1 MKQLIKNLL
10 LVGLTLGFVGCV
22 SKVTEDKLGP
32 KPAYKDRVETRY
44 QRRVDQVFEAS
55 KRALNSYGNVTRAS
69 NVLTSTN
76 DVRTVEG
83 YINGQAVYIRIEKV
97 DQKTT
102 AAVIQ
107 VRTKLG
113 GTDLRTASEMA
124 QEIAVQL
131 N

>member
-1 MKQLIKNLL
+1 MKNVMLVLL
-10 LVGLTLGFVGCV
+10 LGVTLSLVGCV
-22 SKVTEDKLGP
+22 AKVTDEKPGP

-44 QRRVDQVFEAS
+44 QKNVDQVFEAS

-83 YINGQAVYIRIEKV
+83 FINGQGVYIRIEKV
-97 DQKTT
+97 DPKTT
-102 AAVIQ
+102 ATVIQ

-113 GTDLRTASEMA
+113 GTDLHTASQMVQA
-124 QEIAVQL
+124 IAFQL
-131 N
+131 E

>member
-1 MKQLIKNLL
+1 MKNVMHLL
-10 LVGLTLGFVGCV
+10 LLGVTLSLVGCV
-22 SKVTEDKLGP
+22 GKVTEE
-32 KPAYKDRVETRY
+32 KPGTKPGYKDRIEARY
-44 QRRVDQVFEAS
+44 QRKIDLVFEAS
-55 KRALNSYGNVTRAS
+55 KRALSSYGNVTRVS
-69 NVLTSTN
+69 NVLASTN

-97 DQKTT
+97 DPKTT

>member
-1 MKQLIKNLL
+1 MKYLMQALL
-10 LVGLTLGFVGCV
+10 LGLTLSLVGCV
-22 SKVTEDKLGP
+22 GKVTQETPGP
-32 KPAYKDRVETRY
+32 KPAYKDRVEARY
-44 QRRVDQVFEAS
+44 NRNVDQVFEAS

-97 DQKTT
+97 DPKTT

>member
-1 MKQLIKNLL
+1 MKNLMRL
-10 LVGLTLGFVGCV
+10 LLLGVTLSLVGCV
-22 SKVTEDKLGP
+22 GKVTEE
-32 KPAYKDRVETRY
+32 KPGAKPGYKDRIEARY
-44 QRRVDQVFEAS
+44 QRKIDLVFEAS
-55 KRALNSYGNVTRAS
+55 KRALSSYGNVTRVS
-69 NVLTSTN
+69 NVLASTN

-97 DQKTT
+97 DPKTT

>member
-69 NVLTSTN
+69 VLTGTN
-76 DVRTVEG
+76 DVRMVEG
-83 YINGQAVYIRIEKV
+83 YINGQSVYIRVEKV
-97 DQKTT
+97 DPKTT
-102 AAVIQ
+102 SAVIQ

-113 GTDLRTASEMA
+113 GTDLHTAGEMVGA
-124 QEIAVQL
+124 IAVQL
-131 N
+131 E